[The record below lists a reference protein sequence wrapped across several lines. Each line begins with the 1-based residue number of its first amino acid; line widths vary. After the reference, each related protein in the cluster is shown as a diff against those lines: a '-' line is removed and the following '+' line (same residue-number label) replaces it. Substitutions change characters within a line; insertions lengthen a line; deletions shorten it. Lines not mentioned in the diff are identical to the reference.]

1 MKRFALMLVIPFI
14 MVILAGC
21 WNSVELTQKGFVMGV
36 AIDENKSGD
45 IKLTVQ
51 IYKPIQRIGGGGKQG
66 AAFVNIETRGATIF
80 EAARDITLHL
90 GRKAQ
95 WSHMKIIIIADK
107 MARKEDLLSV
117 LELFY
122 RDHEPRLSTNV
133 LIAKGEAA
141 AILNTHVLID
151 QTVSQQLNSMEE
163 IAHRSTGKVPAVNL
177 LRLSQALKSQVPDAV
192 LPLAALSK
200 GNIVT
205 TSGMALVKN
214 GKMIGTLDSKKTED
228 IQMLTNQFKSGVI
241 SMPCGK
247 AGKNVKRLFET
258 VEVQK
263 ASSNIKTI
271 VSSGSPKVEVN
282 VKIIG
287 NIGTLKCTK
296 MEKREDE
303 EKFIKKME
311 ETMKKRLQE
320 TVLTTQ
326 RKKIDLLS
334 IGNNVYRNHTG
345 VWKKWKTNWDE
356 RYSKAEFELRV
367 QVQITHSLTTIEKP
381 FYAK

>member
-1 MKRFALMLVIPFI
+1 
-14 MVILAGC
+14 
-21 WNSVELTQKGFVMGV
+21 MGV
-36 AIDENKSGD
+36 AIDENKSGN
-45 IKLTVQ
+45 IKLTAQ
-51 IYKPIQRIGGGGKQG
+51 IYKPMHRIGGGGKQG
-66 AAFVNIETRGATIF
+66 AAFENIETTGATIF
-80 EAARDITLHL
+80 EAGRDITLHL

-107 MARKEDLLSV
+107 MAKKEDLLSL
-117 LELFY
+117 LEFYY
-122 RDHEPRLSTNV
+122 RDHEPRLTTNV

-141 AILNTHVLID
+141 ALLNTHVLVE
-151 QTVSQQLNSMEE
+151 QTVSQQLNSMQE
-163 IAHRSTGKVPAVNL
+163 IAHSSTGKVPAVNL
-177 LRLSQALKSQVPDAV
+177 LGLSQALKSQVPDAV

-241 SMPCGK
+241 SIPCGK

-287 NIGTLKCTK
+287 NFGILKCTK

-303 EKFIKKME
+303 EKF
-311 ETMKKRLQE
+311 
-320 TVLTTQ
+320 
-326 RKKIDLLS
+326 
-334 IGNNVYRNHTG
+334 
-345 VWKKWKTNWDE
+345 
-356 RYSKAEFELRV
+356 
-367 QVQITHSLTTIEKP
+367 
-381 FYAK
+381 

>member
-1 MKRFALMLVIPFI
+1 
-14 MVILAGC
+14 
-21 WNSVELTQKGFVMGV
+21 
-36 AIDENKSGD
+36 
-45 IKLTVQ
+45 
-51 IYKPIQRIGGGGKQG
+51 
-66 AAFVNIETRGATIF
+66 
-80 EAARDITLHL
+80 
-90 GRKAQ
+90 
-95 WSHMKIIIIADK
+95 
-107 MARKEDLLSV
+107 
-117 LELFY
+117 
-122 RDHEPRLSTNV
+122 
-133 LIAKGEAA
+133 
-141 AILNTHVLID
+141 
-151 QTVSQQLNSMEE
+151 
-163 IAHRSTGKVPAVNL
+163 
-177 LRLSQALKSQVPDAV
+177 
-192 LPLAALSK
+192 
-200 GNIVT
+200 
-205 TSGMALVKN
+205 
-214 GKMIGTLDSKKTED
+214 MIGTLDSKKTED

-356 RYSKAEFELRV
+356 RTRKPSLNCESRSK
-367 QVQITHSLTTIEKP
+367 
-381 FYAK
+381 